1 MMRRLKFITFLLL
14 SLTATTFVSCS
25 STYNSPA
32 RSIAASKISEFE
44 LPPGVEKLI
53 YAEQI
58 LISRDLDET
67 IITSPKL
74 NHQDE
79 FYTPEQRNVFALK
92 TYWINEEY
100 LDAFKDSGL
109 NPELEKLMH
118 RNVDGV
124 DQWRLIVHPESEDFY
139 SELLKTGSRAKDWY
153 ATSTSSSRT
162 LVVWPPSRPDLVF
175 FGKLSLNKEIGGVVR
190 TIPAGEIARSLGTT
204 AILNSISSELPKNF
218 NYLPE
223 SIGLMPKNFERGGMI
238 IREIPEN
245 IKSGKDNFV
254 PLFSLYAQC
263 KSCRKNPLL
272 MDMINKSDMGP
283 EAFVRNKI
291 ISPFLDQWIELAK
304 KEGISME
311 PHAQNVLIGIGDSG
325 ELNGQFLHRDFGG
338 FNIDLDFRKKEKLT
352 IPKNLPVIKSRVID
366 YHQKF
371 HVNSVESSLHIY
383 FVSGFAYN
391 LDKSL
396 SQWAEKGLIPKY
408 SKSPTFFQD
417 MVLKELAKKMGVK
430 QWETLKDKKLF
441 AEVIQ
446 SLKTKPVN
454 DPAMSC
460 DQIIKTLLK

>member
-1 MMRRLKFITFLLL
+1 MTARFRFIALLLL
-14 SLTATTFVSCS
+14 SFTATTFIGCS

-32 RSIAASKISEFE
+32 RAIAASKISEFE

-67 IITSPKL
+67 VITSPKKNL
-74 NHQDE
+74 QDE

-100 LDAFKDSGL
+100 LDAFTDSGV

-118 RNVDGV
+118 RTVDGV
-124 DQWRLIVHPESEDFY
+124 DQWRLIVHPESEEFY
-139 SELLKTGSRAKDWY
+139 SELLKSGTRAKDWY

-190 TIPAGEIARSLGTT
+190 TIPAGEVARSLGTT
-204 AILNSISSELPKNF
+204 ATLNAIASDLPKNF

-245 IKSGKDNFV
+245 IKNGQDNFV
-254 PLFSLYAQC
+254 PLFSLYAKC
-263 KSCRKNPLL
+263 ISCRKNPLL
-272 MDMINKSDMGP
+272 MDMINKSEMGP

-291 ISPFLDQWIELAK
+291 ISPFLDQWLELVT

-311 PHAQNVLIGIGDSG
+311 PHAQNVLIGIGDNG
-325 ELNGQFLHRDFGG
+325 ALNGKFLHRDFGG
-338 FNIDLDFRKKEKLT
+338 FNIDLDFRKKAKLT
-352 IPKNLPVIKSRVID
+352 IPKNLPVIKSRSVD

-383 FVSGFAYN
+383 FVSGFAFN

-396 SQWAEKGLIPKY
+396 SQWAEEELIPKY

-417 MVLKELAKKMGVK
+417 MVLKELAKKIGVK
-430 QWETLKDKKLF
+430 KWETLKDKKLF
-441 AEVIQ
+441 AEVVQ
-446 SLKTKPVN
+446 SLKN
-454 DPAMSC
+454 NSLNSSELNC
-460 DQIIKTLLK
+460 DQIIKNLLK

>member
-1 MMRRLKFITFLLL
+1 MALLL
-14 SLTATTFVSCS
+14 ISLAASTLIGCS
-25 STYNSPA
+25 STYHAPA

-44 LPPGVEKLI
+44 LPLGVEKLI

-118 RNVDGV
+118 RTQDGV
-124 DQWRLIVHPESEDFY
+124 DQWRLIVHPESEEFY
-139 SELLKTGSRAKDWY
+139 SELLKTGTRAKDWY

-162 LVVWPPSRPDLVF
+162 LVVWPPTRPDLVF

-190 TIPAGEIARSLGTT
+190 TIPAGEVARSLGTT
-204 AILNSISSELPKNF
+204 ATLNSIASELPKNF

-245 IKSGKDNFV
+245 IKNGQDSFV
-254 PLFSLYAQC
+254 PLFSLYAKC

-291 ISPFLDQWIELAK
+291 ISPFLDQWLELAI

-311 PHAQNVLIGIGDSG
+311 PHAQNVLIGISDSG
-325 ELNGQFLHRDFGG
+325 ELNGKFLHRDFGG
-338 FNIDLDFRKKEKLT
+338 FNIDLDFRKKAKLT
-352 IPKNLPVIKSRVID
+352 IPKNLPVIKSRAVD

-371 HVNSVESSLHIY
+371 HVSSVEASLHIY
-383 FVSGFAYN
+383 FVSGFAFN

-396 SQWAEKGLIPKY
+396 SQWAEEGLIPKY
-408 SKSPTFFQD
+408 SKGPTFFQD
-417 MVLKELAKKMGVK
+417 MVLKELAKKMGIK
-430 QWETLKDKKLF
+430 KWESLKDKKIF

-446 SLKTKPVN
+446 GLKNQSLNKTELN
-454 DPAMSC
+454 C
-460 DQIIKTLLK
+460 NQILQNLLK